1 MDANTKRCELCKQ
14 SRAPER
20 IITIGKTESR
30 RAGTGGRCMDFL
42 RAILCANSKRDDNQR
57 LLLLIMTVGSIGRQR
72 QQVHKLETVGD
83 IKKSRS
89 R

>member
-1 MDANTKRCELCKQ
+1 MDAAGYT
-14 SRAPER
+14 
-20 IITIGKTESR
+20 R
-30 RAGTGGRCMDFL
+30 RDNIPNPYSVTGRKGEGCM
-42 RAILCANSKRDDNQR
+42 AMVCANSKRDDNQR
-57 LLLLIMTVGSIGRQR
+57 LLLPIMTVGSIGREK

>member
-1 MDANTKRCELCKQ
+1 MGLAGYT
-14 SRAPER
+14 
-20 IITIGKTESR
+20 R
-30 RAGTGGRCMDFL
+30 RDNLPNPYSVTGRKGEGCM
-42 RAILCANSKRDDNQR
+42 AMVCANSKRDDNQR